1 MIPEN
6 LIKQYEQD
14 GAVWDP
20 REGTDPIVTQDH
32 VGIKPGESPRSE
44 RWFPKVWSAS

>member
-14 GAVWDP
+14 GVVWDP
-20 REGTDPIVTQDH
+20 REGADPIVTQDH
-32 VGIKPGESPRSE
+32 VRIKPGESPRSE